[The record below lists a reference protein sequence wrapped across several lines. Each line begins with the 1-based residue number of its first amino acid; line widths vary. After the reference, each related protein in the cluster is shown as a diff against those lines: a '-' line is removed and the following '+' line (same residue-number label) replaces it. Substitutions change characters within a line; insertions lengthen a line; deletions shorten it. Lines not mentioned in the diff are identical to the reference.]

1 MRAQGLPQE
10 TVLYGL
16 EEEEEEEEAFEI
28 DLSSGRITVGPA
40 GPDLLVIVCFLS
52 LSRTRRM
59 TINAHAQ
66 EGAPLSVTFTVFAY
80 YESAGPNGNKV
91 GQNNSRYLIKH

>member
-16 EEEEEEEEAFEI
+16 EEEEEEKEAFEI

-52 LSRTRRM
+52 LSHTEYELNLSMHTRR
-59 TINAHAQ
+59 T
-66 EGAPLSVTFTVFAY
+66 GRLS
-80 YESAGPNGNKV
+80 
-91 GQNNSRYLIKH
+91 Q